1 MENKY
6 YSYKSIY
13 STTLSY
19 IFFVFQDENYK
30 IDLSRISPY
39 NKRKKHLV
47 IHTSSHMENASMQRI
62 IKVNFLLLMS
72 ISILKFNCFSSQ

>member
-19 IFFVFQDENYK
+19 IFFVFQDDNYK
-30 IDLSRISPY
+30 IDLSKINPY
-39 NKRKKHLV
+39 N
-47 IHTSSHMENASMQRI
+47 
-62 IKVNFLLLMS
+62 
-72 ISILKFNCFSSQ
+72 